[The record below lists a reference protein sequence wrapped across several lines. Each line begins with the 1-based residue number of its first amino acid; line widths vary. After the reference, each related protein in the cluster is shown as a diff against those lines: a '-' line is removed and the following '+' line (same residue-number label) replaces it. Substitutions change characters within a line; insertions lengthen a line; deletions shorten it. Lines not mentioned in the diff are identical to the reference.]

1 MLGIILITGYLGG
14 EMAKK
19 FNLPSLTGYII
30 TGLILGPSLLDVI
43 SSPLLQTL
51 QPINDFALG
60 LIGLSIGGELKYRF
74 LQKNWEKFNLIFL
87 GESLLSFFLVF
98 LLIYFVSGSL
108 PLALMLGI
116 LSLATT
122 PTSILGVIKERDTR
136 GEFPRILMSIG
147 ALDNFFCV
155 LGFSIIT
162 TKLNIFYYEE
172 VSTADFL
179 GYLGREVL
187 LGIILGL
194 FLGSCTILVIERI
207 EEKRKIQVLL
217 ITIILFAIGMPR
229 QFDIS
234 FLIVTLLI
242 GALVVNL
249 TVDYRK
255 FYQTLQAI
263 DTPILIIFLTMAGA
277 RFQLDIL
284 PAVSILAAIYITA
297 RLTGKIIGARLGMLS
312 CLLLPSGCQKISP
325 LHSKYVGMALTPQAG
340 VAIGLAILAEQKL
353 PLQEGVIS
361 TLILGSIIF
370 FELVGPLLV
379 NRALVKTGSIK
390 SRNSIPSTNANSDKD
405 VTTDKDA
412 KTS

>member
-1 MLGIILITGYLGG
+1 MLGILLITGYLGG
-14 EMAKK
+14 ELAKK
-19 FNLPSLTGYII
+19 FKLPSLTGYIL
-30 TGLILGPSLLDVI
+30 TGLILGPSLLEVI
-43 SSPLLQTL
+43 SRPMLHTL

-87 GESLLSFFLVF
+87 GESLLTFLLVF
-98 LLIYFVSGSL
+98 LIIFFVSGNM

-122 PTSILGVIKERDTR
+122 PTSILGVIKEKNTR

-147 ALDNFFCV
+147 ALDNFICV
-155 LGFSIIT
+155 LGFSIMT
-162 TKLNIFYYEE
+162 TILNIFYYGDI
-172 VSTADFL
+172 SMANL
-179 GYLGREVL
+179 LSYLGQEVF

-194 FLGSCTILVIERI
+194 FLGYCAILVIERV
-207 EEKRKIQVLL
+207 EENRKTQVLL
-217 ITIILFAIGMPR
+217 IAIILFAIGMPR

-242 GALVVNL
+242 GALISNL

-255 FYQTLQAI
+255 FYQTLQNI

-284 PAVSILAAIYITA
+284 SAVVILALIYITA
-297 RLTGKIIGARLGMLS
+297 RLTGKILGARLGLLG
-312 CLLLPSGCQKISP
+312 CLLFPSGCEKISP
-325 LHSKYVGMALTPQAG
+325 LYSKYIGMALTPQAG

-379 NRALVKTGSIK
+379 NQALIKTGSIK
-390 SRNSIPSTNANSDKD
+390 SRDSKIPGDKEASTGK
-405 VTTDKDA
+405 
-412 KTS
+412 

>member
-284 PAVSILAAIYITA
+284 PVVSILAAIYITA